1 VKLNIITVWVHTQL
15 SHKQLPKDGAS
26 VAVGSFKLQTM
37 IISNTECIF
46 LALGMAVNPTQK
58 VNLNWYG
65 VPKLAD
71 AFVGTC
77 SLPDCTW

>member
-1 VKLNIITVWVHTQL
+1 MKLNVISVWVHTQL

-26 VAVGSFKLQTM
+26 VGYRFAQTM

-46 LALGMAVNPTQK
+46 LALGMALNPTQK
-58 VNLNWYG
+58 NWYG

-71 AFVGTC
+71 AFFGTF